1 VSMDAGGVHR
11 AVGRRLWPEML
22 IALTWL
28 RLDGLR
34 RWRSLTV
41 LALLIAVAT
50 ATVLASIAGARRG
63 QTAFDRLWA
72 RTLPATVTVLPNQ
85 PGFNWARIA
94 ALPEVA
100 ALTKFPVV
108 FGYEAQG
115 YPGATTGFPLAD
127 DQMTHTIERPVMVAG
142 RLFNPRRADEIIV
155 TPKFAATFGKH
166 VGDWLTLDLAS
177 VQQAN
182 QGYDGSTGPP
192 LGPKIRARIVGVGRT
207 PWGLDADTPGSPGGI
222 LTTPA
227 LFTRYRANMMGTNG
241 QAYINALV
249 RLKGGQAAIPA
260 FRADLARATGRS
272 DIDVWDNLQQIGDPM
287 HKVSAYEAACL
298 LAFGLA
304 ALAAA
309 LFLIGQSI
317 ARYTSATVADL
328 QVLQA
333 LGMTRAQAV
342 AAACAGPALAGVAGG
357 TLGVAG
363 AIAASRWMP
372 IGLASIAEPHPGIE
386 ADWAVLGPGW
396 VLVPVL
402 VLAGSAAAA
411 AFALAAG
418 RQAPQRRSAIVRTLA
433 AVNFPVPLVVGARFA
448 LEPGRGRSTVPV
460 RSALVGAVVGVLGVL
475 AAFTFSAGVSDAA
488 SHPARFGQ
496 TWQLTTFVGYNG
508 QDFGPASRVLRAVA
522 ADRDVTGVDDT
533 RIGSAQSGQ
542 VSIESFTYAPV
553 GGKRPAVVLTAG
565 RMPASPDEIVLA
577 PTTAQ
582 EMHAKTGSVVRLT
595 GGTPISKALRVTG
608 IGFVPPGPHN
618 GYADGAWL
626 TPAGYDR
633 IFSGAHY
640 GFKFHAATV
649 SLRAGV
655 NVQAA
660 ARRLDAVA
668 AAIPGGKAFT
678 FTPPDPIPEVQE
690 IQDLELLPVALS
702 AFLAL
707 LAISAVGYALS
718 MAVRRRRH
726 DLAVL
731 RALGIT
737 RQQARL
743 VVTTQAS
750 LLALIGLL
758 FGVPMGIALGRAIWR
773 TVAGFTPL
781 AYHPPVALLA
791 LLLIA
796 PAALLAA
803 NALAAWPQRRAGRLQ
818 AGQILRSE

>member
-1 VSMDAGGVHR
+1 
-11 AVGRRLWPEML
+11 ML
-22 IALTWL
+22 ITVTWL
-28 RLDGLR
+28 RLDARR
-34 RWRSLTV
+34 RWRSLAV
-41 LALLIAVAT
+41 LALLIALAT
-50 ATVLASIAGARRG
+50 ATILTSIARARRG
-63 QTAFDRLWA
+63 QSAFDRLWA
-72 RTLPATVTVLPNQ
+72 RTLPATATVLPNQ
-85 PGFNWARIA
+85 PGFDWAKIA

-100 ALTKFPVV
+100 ALTRFPVV

-115 YPGATTGFPLAD
+115 YTGASTGFPLAD
-127 DQMTHTIERPVMVAG
+127 DQMTRTIERPVMMAG
-142 RLFNPRRADEIIV
+142 RLFDPRRTDEVIV
-155 TPKFAATFGKH
+155 TPRFAATSGKH
-166 VGDWLTLDLAS
+166 VGDRLTLELAS

-182 QGYDGSTGPP
+182 QEYDGSTGPP

-227 LFTRYRANMMGTNG
+227 LFSRYRTNMMGTNG

-249 RLKGGQAAIPA
+249 RLKGGQSAIPA
-260 FRADLARATGRS
+260 FRADLARVTGRS

-309 LFLIGQSI
+309 LFLIGQSV

-333 LGMTRAQAV
+333 LGMTRRQAI
-342 AAACAGPALAGVAGG
+342 AAACAGPALAGVVGS
-357 TLGVAG
+357 TMGVAG
-363 AIAASRWMP
+363 AIVASRWMP
-372 IGLASIAEPHPGIE
+372 IGMASIAEPHPGYD
-386 ADWAVLGPGW
+386 ADWLVLGPGW
-396 VLVPVL
+396 VLVSLL
-402 VLAGSAAAA
+402 V
-411 AFALAAG
+411 
-418 RQAPQRRSAIVRTLA
+418 LA
-433 AVNFPVPLVVGARFA
+433 AVNVPVPLVVGSRFA
-448 LEPGRGRSTVPV
+448 LEPGRGRSSVPV

-496 TWQLTTFVGYNG
+496 TWQLTTFLGYNG

-522 ADRDVTGVDDT
+522 ANRDVTGVDHA
-533 RIGSAQSGQ
+533 RIGGAQAGQ

-565 RMPASPDEIVLA
+565 RMPARPDEIVLA

-582 EMHAKTGSVVRLT
+582 ELHARTGSVVRLT
-595 GGTPISKALRVTG
+595 GGGTATKPVRVTG
-608 IGFVPPGPHN
+608 IGFVPSGPHN

-626 TPAGYDR
+626 TPGGYDR
-633 IFSGAHY
+633 IFHGAHY
-640 GFKFHAATV
+640 SFKFDVATV
-649 SLRAGV
+649 SLRPGAD
-655 NVQAA
+655 VQAV
-660 ARRLDAVA
+660 ARRLDAAA

-678 FTPPDPIPEVQE
+678 FTPPDPLPDVQT
-690 IQDLELLPVALS
+690 IRDLELLPVTLS

-707 LAISAVGYALS
+707 LAVSAVGHALS
-718 MAVRRRRH
+718 IAVRRRRH

-737 RQQARL
+737 RGQARL

-750 LLALIGLL
+750 LLAVTGLL
-758 FGVPMGIALGRAIWR
+758 FGVPLGIALGRAIWR

-781 AYHPPVALLA
+781 AYHPPVALAA
-791 LLLIA
+791 LLLIG

-803 NALAAWPQRRAGRLQ
+803 NALAAWPQRRAARLH
-818 AGQILRSE
+818 AGQVLRSE

>member
-1 VSMDAGGVHR
+1 
-11 AVGRRLWPEML
+11 ML
-22 IALTWL
+22 ITLTWL

-34 RWRSLTV
+34 RWRSLAV
-41 LALLIAVAT
+41 LALLIALST
-50 ATVLASIAGARRG
+50 ATILTSIAGARRG

-72 RTLPATVTVLPNQ
+72 RTLPATATVLPNQ
-85 PGFNWARIA
+85 PGFDWAKVA

-115 YPGATTGFPLAD
+115 FPGASTGFPLAD
-127 DQMTHTIERPVMVAG
+127 DQMTRTIERPVMLAG
-142 RLFNPRRADEIIV
+142 RLFNPRRVDEVIV
-155 TPKFAATFGKH
+155 TPKFAASSGKH
-166 VGDWLTLDLAS
+166 VGDTLTLELAS

-182 QGYDGSTGPP
+182 QEYDGSTGPP

-227 LFTRYRANMMGTNG
+227 LFSRYRANMMGTNG

-260 FRADLARATGRS
+260 FRADLARVTGRS

-309 LFLIGQSI
+309 LFLIGQSV

-333 LGMTRAQAV
+333 LGMTRGQAI
-342 AAACAGPALAGVAGG
+342 AAASAGPALAGVAGS

-363 AIAASRWMP
+363 AIVASRWMP
-372 IGLASIAEPHPGIE
+372 IGLASIAEPHPGID
-386 ADWAVLGPGW
+386 ADWFVLGPGW
-396 VLVPVL
+396 ILVPLL
-402 VLAGSAAAA
+402 VLAGSVTAAAV
-411 AFALAAG
+411 ALTAG
-418 RQAPQRRSAIVRTLA
+418 RRQAPQRRSAIAAAMA
-433 AVNFPVPLVVGARFA
+433 AVNFPVPLVVGTRFA
-448 LEPGRGRSTVPV
+448 LEPGRGRSSVPV

-488 SHPARFGQ
+488 THPARFGQ
-496 TWQLTTFVGYNG
+496 TWQLTTFLGYNG
-508 QDFGPASRVLRAVA
+508 HDFGPASRVLRAVA
-522 ADRDVTGVDDT
+522 ANRDVTGVDRA
-533 RIGSAQSGQ
+533 RIGGAQAGQ

-565 RMPASPDEIVLA
+565 RMPARPDEIVLA

-582 EMHAKTGSVVRLT
+582 ELHARTGSVVRLT
-595 GGTPISKALRVTG
+595 GGGTAAQSVRVTG
-608 IGFVPPGPHN
+608 IGFVPSGPHN

-626 TPAGYDR
+626 TPGGYDR
-633 IFSGAHY
+633 IFHGAHY
-640 GFKFHAATV
+640 SFKFDVATV
-649 SLRAGV
+649 SLRPGAD
-655 NVQAA
+655 VQAV
-660 ARRLDAVA
+660 ARRLNAAA

-678 FTPPDPIPEVQE
+678 FTPPDPLPDVQT
-690 IQDLELLPVALS
+690 IKDLELLPLALS

-707 LAISAVGYALS
+707 LAVSAVGHALAT
-718 MAVRRRRH
+718 AVRRRRH

-737 RQQARL
+737 RGQARQ

-750 LLALIGLL
+750 LLAVIGLV
-758 FGVPMGIALGRAIWR
+758 FGVPLGIALGRVIWR
-773 TVAGFTPL
+773 AVAGFTPL
-781 AYHPPVALLA
+781 AYHPPFALLA
-791 LLLIA
+791 LLLVG
-796 PAALLAA
+796 PVALLAA
-803 NALAAWPQRRAGRLQ
+803 NALAAWPQHRAARVHAGRV
-818 AGQILRSE
+818 LRSE

>member
-1 VSMDAGGVHR
+1 
-11 AVGRRLWPEML
+11 ML
-22 IALTWL
+22 ITVTWL
-28 RLDGLR
+28 RLDGRR
-34 RWRSLTV
+34 RWRSLAV
-41 LALLIAVAT
+41 LALLIALAT
-50 ATVLASIAGARRG
+50 ATVLTSIAGARRG
-63 QTAFDRLWA
+63 ESAWNRLWA

-85 PGFNWARIA
+85 PGFDWARIA
-94 ALPEVA
+94 ALPDVA
-100 ALTKFPVV
+100 ALTRFPVT
-108 FGYEAQG
+108 FGFEAQG
-115 YPGATTGFPLAD
+115 YSPESGVFPLAD
-127 DQMTHTIERPVMVAG
+127 DQMTRTIERPVILAG
-142 RLFNPRRADEIIV
+142 RLFNPHRADEVVV
-155 TPKFAATFGKH
+155 TPKFAATSGKH
-166 VGDWLTLDLAS
+166 VGDSLTLELAS
-177 VQQAN
+177 VRQADE
-182 QGYDGSTGPP
+182 GYDGSSGAPAGPR
-192 LGPKIRARIVGVGRT
+192 IRARITGVIRS
-207 PWGLDADTPGSPGGI
+207 PWDVSDDTPGSPGGI
-222 LTTPA
+222 IPTPA
-227 LFTRYRANMMGTNG
+227 LFTRYRANIMGSSG
-241 QAYINALV
+241 QIYINALI
-249 RLKGGQAAIPA
+249 RLKGGEAAIPA
-260 FRADLARATGRS
+260 FRAALARVTGRD
-272 DIDVWDNLQQIGDPM
+272 DIDVWDNSVNFGDPIRR
-287 HKVSAYEAACL
+287 VTAYEAACL

-304 ALAAA
+304 ALVAA
-309 LFLIGQSI
+309 LFLIGQSV
-317 ARYTSATVADL
+317 ARHTSATAADL
-328 QVLQA
+328 QVLQSVG
-333 LGMTRAQAV
+333 LTRRQAI
-342 AAACAGPALAGVAGG
+342 AAAAAGPFLAGLAGA

-363 AIAASRWMP
+363 AIVASRWMP
-372 IGLASIAEPHPGIE
+372 IGLASIAEPHPGIDV
-386 ADWAVLGPGW
+386 DWVVLGPGW
-396 VLVPVL
+396 VIVPL
-402 VLAGSAAAA
+402 LTLAGSAAAA
-411 AFALAAG
+411 AAALSAG
-418 RQAPQRRSAIVRTLA
+418 RRRGPQRRSVVA
-433 AVNFPVPLVVGARFA
+433 AWAAAANFPVPLVVGARFA

-496 TWQLTTFVGYNG
+496 TWQLTTFLGYNG

-522 ADRDVTGVDDT
+522 ADRDVTGVDDA
-533 RIGSAQSGQ
+533 RIGGAQSGQ

-553 GGKRPAVVLTAG
+553 GGKRTAVVLTAG

-595 GGTPISKALRVTG
+595 GGTPISKAVRVTG

-633 IFSGAHY
+633 IFAGAHY

-655 NVQAA
+655 DVLAA

-707 LAISAVGYALS
+707 LAVSAVGHALS
-718 MAVRRRRH
+718 IAVRRRRH
-726 DLAVL
+726 ELAVL
-731 RALGIT
+731 RALGMT

-750 LLALIGLL
+750 LLAVIGLI
-758 FGVPMGIALGRAIWR
+758 FGVPLGIVLGQDIWR

-803 NALAAWPQRRAGRLQ
+803 NALAAWPQRRAARLH

>member
-1 VSMDAGGVHR
+1 
-11 AVGRRLWPEML
+11 ML
-22 IALTWL
+22 ITLTWL

-34 RWRSLTV
+34 RWRSLAV
-41 LALLIAVAT
+41 LALLIALAT
-50 ATVLASIAGARRG
+50 ATILTSIAGARRG

-72 RTLPATVTVLPNQ
+72 RTLPATATVLPNQ
-85 PGFNWARIA
+85 PGFDWAKVA

-108 FGYEAQG
+108 FGYGVQG
-115 YPGATTGFPLAD
+115 YPTASTGFPLAD
-127 DQMTHTIERPVMVAG
+127 DQMTRTIERPVILAG
-142 RLFNPRRADEIIV
+142 RLFNPHRADEVMV
-155 TPKFAATFGKH
+155 TPKFAATSGKH
-166 VGDWLTLDLAS
+166 VGDTLTLELAS
-177 VQQAN
+177 PQQAN

-192 LGPKIRARIVGVGRT
+192 LGPKIQARIVGVGRT

-222 LTTPA
+222 LSSPA
-227 LFTRYRANMMGTNG
+227 LFTRYRANMLGTNG

-249 RLKGGQAAIPA
+249 RLKGGQSAIPA
-260 FRADLARATGRS
+260 FRADLQRVTGRS

-287 HKVSAYEAACL
+287 HQVSAYEAACL

-309 LFLIGQSI
+309 LFLIGQSV

-333 LGMTRAQAV
+333 LGMTRGQAI

-363 AIAASRWMP
+363 AIVASRWMP
-372 IGLASIAEPHPGIE
+372 IGVASIAEPHPGID
-386 ADWAVLGPGW
+386 ADWLVLAPGW
-396 VLVPVL
+396 VLVPLL

-411 AFALAAG
+411 AVALAAG
-418 RQAPQRRSAIVRTLA
+418 RRQAPQRRSAIAAALA

-448 LEPGRGRSTVPV
+448 LEPGRGRSSVPV
-460 RSALVGAVVGVLGVL
+460 RSALVGAVAGVLGVL

-488 SHPARFGQ
+488 SHPERFGQ
-496 TWQLTTFVGYNG
+496 TWQLNTFLGFNG

-522 ADRDVTGVDDT
+522 ADRDVTGVDDA
-533 RIGSAQSGQ
+533 RIGGAQSGQ

-565 RMPASPDEIVLA
+565 RMPARPDEIVLA

-582 EMHAKTGSVVRLT
+582 DLNAGTGSVVRLT
-595 GGTPISKALRVTG
+595 GGGTAAKPVRVTG
-608 IGFVPPGPHN
+608 IGFVPSGPHN

-626 TPAGYDR
+626 TPGGYDR
-633 IFSGAHY
+633 IFHGANY
-640 GFKFHAATV
+640 AFKFHVATV
-649 SLRAGV
+649 SLRPGAD
-655 NVQAA
+655 VQAV
-660 ARRLDAVA
+660 ARRLDAAA
-668 AAIPGGKAFT
+668 AAIPGGKVFT
-678 FTPPDPIPEVQE
+678 FTPPDPLPE
-690 IQDLELLPVALS
+690 IQTIKDLELLPLALS

-707 LAISAVGYALS
+707 LAVSAVGHALAT
-718 MAVRRRRH
+718 AVRRRRH

-731 RALGIT
+731 RALGMT

-750 LLALIGLL
+750 LLAVIGLV
-758 FGVPMGIALGRAIWR
+758 FGVPLGIALGRVIWR
-773 TVAGFTPL
+773 AVAGFTPL
-781 AYHPPVALLA
+781 AYHSPLALLA
-791 LLLIA
+791 LLLVG
-796 PAALLAA
+796 PVALLAA
-803 NALAAWPQRRAGRLQ
+803 NALAAWPQHRAARVHS
-818 AGQILRSE
+818 GQVLRSE